1 MRKGDLLMEEIVSNV
16 FIQYKTGFVAGKEKI
31 VKFTKLGVPL
41 DLSTEEDV
49 CHYGIDLV
57 MKMLLLIFLKHF
69 LRVKIFLL

>member
-1 MRKGDLLMEEIVSNV
+1 MEEIVSNV

-49 CHYGIDLV
+49 MSLWYRLV